1 MKDKVVIRK
10 YEASDCAEIIKLF
23 YNTVH
28 RVNARDYTEEQLNVW
43 ATGKEDCA
51 KWDMSFKEHYS
62 YVAVYKDD
70 VVGFGDIDKTG
81 YLDRLYVRWDCQGM
95 GIATALCDIL
105 ESCTDGGKITHA
117 SITAMGFFK
126 KRGYRVLK
134 EQKVQL
140 SGIYLTNYVMEK
152 DG

>member
-1 MKDKVVIRK
+1 MIIRK
-10 YEASDCAEIIKLF
+10 YKSTDCKYLAQLF
-23 YNTVH
+23 YDTVH
-28 RVNARDYTEEQLNVW
+28 SINSKDYSKKQLDAW
-43 ATGKEDCA
+43 ATGNIDLKQ
-51 KWDMSFKEHYS
+51 WDESFKKNYTI
-62 YVAVYKDD
+62 VALENNII
-70 VVGFGDIDKTG
+70 VGFGDIDKTG

-134 EQKVQL
+134 EQQVQR

-152 DG
+152 